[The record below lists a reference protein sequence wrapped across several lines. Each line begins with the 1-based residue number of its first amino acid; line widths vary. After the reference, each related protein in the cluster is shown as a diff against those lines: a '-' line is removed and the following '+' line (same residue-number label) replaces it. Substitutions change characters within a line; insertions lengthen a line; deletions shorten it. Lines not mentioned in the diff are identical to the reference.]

1 MLTRMRSWVV
11 MWLVGVALLAGWG
24 LAGAD
29 EVPLVTG
36 EQWTRSSPELKK
48 AYLLGFANLVQ
59 IETAYY
65 AANPPPDTQNFVP
78 RVARGLKGQ
87 TLDSARDGLDRWY
100 AAHPERLSRPV
111 LETLWFE
118 LVVPGLKTSK

>member
-1 MLTRMRSWVV
+1 MLTKVPLRAV
-11 MWLVGVALLAGWG
+11 MWLVGVALLAACG
-24 LAGAD
+24 LARAD

-36 EQWTRSSPELKK
+36 EQWTRSTPDLKK
-48 AYLLGFANLVQ
+48 AYLLGIANLVQ

-65 AANPPPDTQNFVP
+65 AANPPPDSQNFVP
-78 RVARGLKGQ
+78 RVARGLKGH

-100 AAHPERLSRPV
+100 AAHADELGRPV

-118 LVVPGLKTSK
+118 LVVPGLQNSK